1 MKRALLA
8 SLLMLILST
17 TAMAMGPG
25 PGGPGGPVG
34 GPGGPG
40 GAPGGPAGGA
50 GGAPAIPV
58 ENLTAIIAQ
67 VQDKLCYV
75 QLANSTKSCIGSC
88 PEVNMKSEKPDLEG
102 AQCIVQC
109 MATFTASV
117 SQCM

>member
-25 PGGPGGPVG
+25 PGGPGGP
-34 GPGGPG
+34 G
-40 GAPGGPAGGA
+40 GAPGGPAGAA

>member
-8 SLLMLILST
+8 SLLMLFLST
-17 TAMAMGPG
+17 TARAMGPG

-34 GPGGPG
+34 GPGGP
-40 GAPGGPAGGA
+40 

-75 QLANSTKSCIGSC
+75 QLAY
-88 PEVNMKSEKPDLEG
+88 L
-102 AQCIVQC
+102 
-109 MATFTASV
+109 
-117 SQCM
+117 